1 MGLAVFYETPDL
13 RLWFQSLPWPLGV
26 WVDHGSD
33 IQRYGCLAIEIVVI
47 QSFFVSYSDV
57 QKNQQNKTNC
67 SAQFVYIWESWQKHP
82 DLIP

>member
-1 MGLAVFYETPDL
+1 MGLAVFYDTPDL

-57 QKNQQNKTNC
+57 QKNNKTKQIVQHNLFTFEKVDKNI
-67 SAQFVYIWESWQKHP
+67 QI
-82 DLIP
+82 

>member
-1 MGLAVFYETPDL
+1 MGLAVFYETPAL

-57 QKNQQNKTNC
+57 QKNNKTKQIVQHNLFTFLKVDKNI
-67 SAQFVYIWESWQKHP
+67 QI
-82 DLIP
+82 

>member
-57 QKNQQNKTNC
+57 QKNNKTKQIVQHNLFTFEKVDKNI
-67 SAQFVYIWESWQKHP
+67 QI
-82 DLIP
+82 